1 MSMLRWTA
9 GNYRDEGGVA
19 MIDAMKSWC
28 RHSER
33 GRKATAEAPRA
44 PRSEEKEYS
53 SRIRFGSGFLGVCLG
68 VFGVWG
74 VAFADAP
81 VTPFYYASATVVE
94 PQIATL
100 VIGVNESVGQAIV
113 SGDRKY
119 VTMNMD
125 ASLMGNAGIRSF
137 TYQRGGLGFVGSAA
151 MPGQLAGRNSLTPS
165 IAVSAGDIAP
175 DVSALDKPGM
185 VLIAPLER

>member
-1 MSMLRWTA
+1 
-9 GNYRDEGGVA
+9 
-19 MIDAMKSWC
+19 MIDAMKSTMKM
-28 RHSER
+28 RR
-33 GRKATAEAPRA
+33 GRRKGDGYVF
-44 PRSEEKEYS
+44 S
-53 SRIRFGSGFLGVCLG
+53 FL
-68 VFGVWG
+68 F
-74 VAFADAP
+74 VAFVLAGLFWVFPVTLRAGDAP

-100 VIGVNESVGQAIV
+100 VIGVNENVGQAVV

-151 MPGQLAGRNSLTPS
+151 MPAQPAGRNSLTPS
-165 IAVSAGDIAP
+165 IAASAGEIAP
-175 DVSALDKPGM
+175 VISALDKPGM